1 MTLLRGA
8 QDLGNPKA
16 PRIEFPCSYP
26 IKIIGRATAGYEH
39 EVIAVVEKHAGK
51 IAANL
56 IQIHPSRQQNYLSI
70 NVTITA
76 TGEEQLRELFL
87 DLKTIESVKLVL

>member
-1 MTLLRGA
+1 MA
-8 QDLGNPKA
+8 AEQEPGNQEA

-51 IAANL
+51 IAADL
-56 IQIHPSRQQNYLSI
+56 IQIHPSRQQNYLSV
-70 NVTITA
+70 NVTIMA

-87 DLKTIESVKLVL
+87 DLKTIESVKMVL

>member
-1 MTLLRGA
+1 MTA
-8 QDLGNPKA
+8 EQEPGNQEA

>member
-1 MTLLRGA
+1 MA
-8 QDLGNPKA
+8 AEQDSGNQEA

-51 IAANL
+51 IAADL

-70 NVTITA
+70 NVTIMA

-87 DLKTIESVKLVL
+87 DLKSIESVKMVL

>member
-1 MTLLRGA
+1 MA
-8 QDLGNPKA
+8 AEQEPGNQEA

-51 IAANL
+51 IAADL

-70 NVTITA
+70 NVMITA